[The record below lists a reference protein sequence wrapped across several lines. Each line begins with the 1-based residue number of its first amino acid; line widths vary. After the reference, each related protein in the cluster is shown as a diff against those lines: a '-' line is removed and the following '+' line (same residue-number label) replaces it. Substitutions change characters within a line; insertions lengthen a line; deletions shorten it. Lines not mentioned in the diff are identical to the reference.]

1 MKKQFFILLFLLP
14 VLVEAQY
21 VVRGDT
27 LFSTDN
33 ETGLERVVLVKPKPV
48 LHAFDTTSMLS
59 CYPKASTL
67 AALYQPIGNYLIQN
81 DVITLSGDVSGS
93 GRSAITTT
101 IGSGKVTNQMLAGS
115 IAFSKFVGSDI
126 VLTES
131 QITNLVNDLSAKAP
145 SASPTFTGTV
155 GGITP
160 ASGRPR

>member
-48 LHAFDTTSMLS
+48 LQAFDTTSMLS

-67 AALYQPIGNYLIQN
+67 AAIYQPIGSYIRAA
-81 DVITLSGDVSGS
+81 DTASMLSPY
-93 GRSAITTT
+93 RQLQHKEA
-101 IGSGKVTNQMLAGS
+101 
-115 IAFSKFVGSDI
+115 
-126 VLTES
+126 
-131 QITNLVNDLSAKAP
+131 DLQA
-145 SASPTFTGTV
+145 
-155 GGITP
+155 
-160 ASGRPR
+160 R